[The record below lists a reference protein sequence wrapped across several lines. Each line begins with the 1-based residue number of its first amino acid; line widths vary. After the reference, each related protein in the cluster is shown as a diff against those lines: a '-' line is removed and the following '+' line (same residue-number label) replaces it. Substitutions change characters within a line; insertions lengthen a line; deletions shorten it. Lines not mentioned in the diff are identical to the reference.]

1 MAAAVVEK
9 GAQIIDCPWPFAAA
23 PFVLGAMP
31 WVVRARVMAN
41 DRHRTGPQLAAAM
54 AASLEIFIVK
64 EVVDWPKRACL
75 QMDQTPLI
83 ALNHQVWQD
92 PVV

>member
-9 GAQIIDCPWPFAAA
+9 GAQIIDCPCPFAAA
-23 PFVLGAMP
+23 PFDFGAMP
-31 WVVRARVMAN
+31 WAYSAPVMTN
-41 DRHRTGPQLAAAM
+41 HRRQTGPYFAVM

-83 ALNHQVWQD
+83 AFNPQVWQD